1 MNDYSLI
8 QRCSFSS
15 YTNKLSLDLIVVAYW
30 HKRPLVD
37 TSLHSGTISLLDSN
51 QVCYFYL
58 LILQAILLFSC
69 SASLMSYFSSHL
81 FEQQMFATGVTIS
94 AVSLNVGPLF
104 KPKDC
109 YITH

>member
-1 MNDYSLI
+1 M
-8 QRCSFSS
+8 
-15 YTNKLSLDLIVVAYW
+15 
-30 HKRPLVD
+30 
-37 TSLHSGTISLLDSN
+37 
-51 QVCYFYL
+51 
-58 LILQAILLFSC
+58 LQPIILFSC

-109 YITH
+109 YTTH